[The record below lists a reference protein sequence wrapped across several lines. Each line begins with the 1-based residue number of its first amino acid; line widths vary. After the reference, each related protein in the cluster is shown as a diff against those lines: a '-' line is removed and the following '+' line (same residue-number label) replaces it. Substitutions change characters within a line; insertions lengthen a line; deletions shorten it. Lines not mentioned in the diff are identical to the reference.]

1 MLNIPAHA
9 LSTVWPVGKT
19 DLGLTGLFGI
29 NAFGLQD
36 ISNQF
41 NRALLPISKPSGLRQ
56 TKASCETFGIN
67 HGPTAADK
75 ATVAT

>member
-41 NRALLPISKPSGLRQ
+41 NRALLPISKSSR
-56 TKASCETFGIN
+56 TFY
-67 HGPTAADK
+67 
-75 ATVAT
+75 